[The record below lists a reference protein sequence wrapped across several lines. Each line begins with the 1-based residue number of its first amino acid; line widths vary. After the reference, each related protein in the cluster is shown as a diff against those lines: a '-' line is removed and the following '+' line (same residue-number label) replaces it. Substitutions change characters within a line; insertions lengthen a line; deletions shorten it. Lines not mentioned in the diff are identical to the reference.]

1 VTTVTVRGLDRGYVA
16 RMHGRSGFSLRRR
29 IPTSSKVLWT
39 LAATCAA
46 ISFVLVRGEA
56 SRAATSGDAP
66 EIPVVVAAHDIDA
79 GSSLG
84 GDDLIVRSVPPAA
97 ELPATFA
104 APDAVIGRVAV
115 TSFLAG
121 EPITSTRLA
130 AVGGALASSL
140 PPGSVAVTLG
150 VDAAPDGLVAGDH
163 VDVFATYAGA
173 RPYTATVAED
183 VRVLAIGA
191 GEAGAFAV
199 SERGTRITFTAAPDV
214 ARTLAGADAS
224 AVLTLALRSPS
235 ATAS

>member
-1 VTTVTVRGLDRGYVA
+1 MR
-16 RMHGRSGFSLRRR
+16 GRSGFSLRRR
-29 IPTSSKVLWT
+29 TPTSSKVLWM

-46 ISFVLVRGEA
+46 ISFALVRGEA
-56 SRAATSGDAP
+56 SRAAAAGDAP

-84 GDDLIVRSVPPAA
+84 DGDLTVRSVPPAA

-104 APDAVIGRVAV
+104 TPDGAIGRVTV

-140 PPGSVAVTLG
+140 PPGAVAVTLG

-173 RPYTATVAED
+173 RPYTTTVAED
-183 VRVLAIGA
+183 VRVLAIAGGDGA
-191 GEAGAFAV
+191 TFAV
-199 SERGTRITFTAAPDV
+199 SERGTRITFTAAPEV

-224 AVLTLALRSPS
+224 AVLAIALRSPS
-235 ATAS
+235 EAAS

>member
-1 VTTVTVRGLDRGYVA
+1 VTTVTVRGFDGGYVA

-56 SRAATSGDAP
+56 SRAATSDAS

-79 GSSLG
+79 GSALG

-104 APDAVIGRVAV
+104 APDAAIGRVAV

-173 RPYTATVAED
+173 RPYTTTVAED

-191 GEAGAFAV
+191 GDGGAFAV
-199 SERGTRITFTAAPDV
+199 SERGTRITFTAAPDI

-224 AVLTLALRSPS
+224 AVLALALRSPS